1 MDYPT
6 RELLKF
12 ILDSIAQI
20 RFTFSQVEEVDD
32 LLEGPK
38 AIMRLDAI
46 SMRLQAIG
54 ETIKNIQKHE
64 PGLLT
69 SVAPKEYWSDIAKM
83 RDIISH
89 HYINIDAEVVYD
101 VCKNELDQLEA
112 HIKQLYDAATPSP

>member
-6 RELLKF
+6 KELLKF

-32 LLEGPK
+32 LLEGPE

-54 ETIKNIQKHE
+54 ETIKNIAGAFQYLQQLIGRKVDLIYPHKGANRAIIE
-64 PGLLT
+64 AIRKEVLWIIP
-69 SVAPKEYWSDIAKM
+69 PKSY
-83 RDIISH
+83 
-89 HYINIDAEVVYD
+89 
-101 VCKNELDQLEA
+101 
-112 HIKQLYDAATPSP
+112 

>member
-6 RELLKF
+6 KELLKF

-32 LLEGPK
+32 LLEGPE

-64 PGLLT
+64 PALLT

-101 VCKNELDQLEA
+101 VCKNELDKLEA
-112 HIKQLYDAATPSP
+112 YIKQLFDAATPSP